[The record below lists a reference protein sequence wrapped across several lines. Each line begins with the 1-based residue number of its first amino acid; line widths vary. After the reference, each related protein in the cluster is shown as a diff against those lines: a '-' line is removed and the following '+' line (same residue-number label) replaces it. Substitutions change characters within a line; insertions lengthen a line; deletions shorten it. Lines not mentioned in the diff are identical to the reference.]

1 MEDNGNYIYYL
12 VLGAIYVL
20 SKLFGKK
27 KKKPTALPS
36 KKRNIVPP
44 TSESEEPAP
53 LSFEDILRELS
64 GAKESKPE
72 PLPEPEMQEI
82 PAFEAVPES
91 TYQNDEIDEIA
102 VEYEVPKAIGS
113 EYKSAPAIERKDLTF
128 KREINF
134 AIEEKETV
142 DFLEGLNDHNGAAKA
157 FVMSEIFTRKY
168 Q

>member
-12 VLGAIYVL
+12 ILGAIYLL

-27 KKKPTALPS
+27 KKQPTAVPR
-36 KKRNIVPP
+36 KKRDIARP
-44 TSESEEPAP
+44 TTESEGPPP

-64 GAKESKPE
+64 GAKEPKPE
-72 PLPEPEMQEI
+72 PLPEPVLPEI
-82 PAFEAVPES
+82 PAFEAVQEPA
-91 TYQNDEIDEIA
+91 YQNDDIDDIA
-102 VEYEVPKAIGS
+102 VEYKVPKAIGS
-113 EYKSAPAIERKDLTF
+113 EYKSAPVIERKVLTF
-128 KREINF
+128 KRTANF